1 MVYDPKIVTE
11 DIVKDFVNRM
21 RLPNIKYRFMSYL
34 LSIRDGP
41 ALRGRISRIISPT
54 LIVWGNN
61 DKMIPF
67 QYLHR
72 QYEEIPESKLE
83 IINDCGHIPPI
94 EKPVEFNEVIHGF
107 LTKTRQN

>member
-1 MVYDPKIVTE
+1 MA
-11 DIVKDFVNRM
+11 
-21 RLPNIKYRFMSYL
+21 MSYL
-34 LSIRDGP
+34 LSIRNGP
-41 ALRGRISRIISPT
+41 TFRGKISRIISPT

-72 QYEEIPESKLE
+72 QYEEIPESKFK

-94 EKPVEFNEVIHGF
+94 EKPVEFNEVILRF